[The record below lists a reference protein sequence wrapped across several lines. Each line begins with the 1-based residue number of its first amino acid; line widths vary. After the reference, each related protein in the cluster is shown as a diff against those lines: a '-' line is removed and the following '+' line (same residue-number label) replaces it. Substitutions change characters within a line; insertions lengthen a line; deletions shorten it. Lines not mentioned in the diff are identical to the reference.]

1 LTIQVGNFG
10 EDLNQFIFRQLQLS
24 LRFQAHVLHMNLI
37 RTIFLI
43 DIIHFELRVHMN
55 LLDGLFIL
63 TSNRLNLLVAV
74 VYLV

>member
-1 LTIQVGNFG
+1 
-10 EDLNQFIFRQLQLS
+10 
-24 LRFQAHVLHMNLI
+24 MNLI

-43 DIIHFELRVHMN
+43 DIIHLELRVHMN